1 MMLVNWA
8 MLVAAVSALRLVVSP
23 SWIMTREKPA
33 TSSVAEVQPGKVVY
47 ELDGVNETMAR
58 EAFALAAA
66 KLPLK
71 TTFVVRQIG
80 Q

>member
-1 MMLVNWA
+1 V
-8 MLVAAVSALRLVVSP
+8 R
-23 SWIMTREKPA
+23 
-33 TSSVAEVQPGKVVY
+33 PGNVVY

-71 TTFVVRQIG
+71 TTFVVRQLG
-80 Q
+80 QTRRDIARDKTVPTEKKKGAAK